1 MKSAPVWRNGKC
13 IGGIAVLLTA
23 VWIQVASATD
33 ATVYGN
39 LKVNGLLFSGDTTNT
54 LITKPSDFP
63 FPWTISGQNIYYN
76 GGNVGIGVLSPE
88 NKLEVSGTV
97 KATNFVGDGSGLT
110 GVGGFWSTSGNA
122 GTIPGTSFIGTTD
135 NQALEIKVNNV
146 RAMRIEPTLNTPNI
160 IFGSQ
165 YNYATGG
172 GSTVSGGGFAG
183 SNCYEP
189 STGLVT
195 RQCFNLAAAGAST
208 VSGGWSNIAY
218 GSSSVV
224 AGGEANT
231 AGIVSGTK
239 WWGTVS
245 GGFGNAASAISSSIG
260 GGELNNV
267 IGDYGTIS
275 GGWRNA
281 ASALSSSIGGGKS
294 NSVIGDYSTVSGGYS
309 NNAKANYSTISGG
322 DSNKTGDING
332 SFKAQYSTVSGGTSN
347 SADASA
353 ATVAGGARNLANGN
367 NAFIAG
373 GTDNTASGQW
383 SFAAGRR
390 SKALNDGCFMFSDSN
405 DFDFQCTTNNA
416 FTTRATGGVWFVTAI
431 DGAGAAAKLTTID
444 TAGNLNIDPS
454 GAINFGANTRQMLNL
469 WNANYGIGVQPSAMY
484 FRSDS
489 DFEWYKGGIHSNV
502 FANAG
507 GGSWL
512 MGLSTSGL
520 AVNSTFVSA
529 SDRNIKENFEDI
541 DSVQILEKLAS
552 LPIQSWNYKADDNKV
567 KHIGPMAQDFFAAFG
582 VGPDDKHI
590 TTVDEGGIALAAIKA
605 LKAENDFLKSELTNL
620 KARLERLE
628 LQSTGK

>member
-13 IGGIAVLLTA
+13 IGVIAVLLTA
-23 VWIQVASATD
+23 VWTQVASATD

-39 LKVNGLLFSGDTTNT
+39 LKVGGLLFSGDTNNT
-54 LITKPSDFP
+54 LITKPSEFP
-63 FPWTISGQNIYYN
+63 FPWTVSGQNIYYN
-76 GGNVGIGVLSPE
+76 GGNVGVGVP
-88 NKLEVSGTV
+88 NPADRLEVSGTV

-122 GTIPGTSFIGTTD
+122 GTISGTNFIGTTD

-146 RAMRIEPTLNTPNI
+146 RVMRIEPTLNSPNI

-165 YNYATGG
+165 ASSATGS

-183 SNCYEP
+183 SNCFEL
-189 STGLVT
+189 STGLNT
-195 RQCFNLAAAGAST
+195 RQCFNTATNIAST
-208 VSGGWSNIAY
+208 VSGGSSNN
-218 GSSSVV
+218 SS
-224 AGGEANT
+224 
-231 AGIVSGTK
+231 
-239 WWGTVS
+239 
-245 GGFGNAASAISSSIG
+245 
-260 GGELNNV
+260 
-267 IGDYGTIS
+267 GDH
-275 GGWRNA
+275 
-281 ASALSSSIGGGKS
+281 
-294 NSVIGDYSTVSGGYS
+294 STVSGGKGNTS
-309 NNAKANYSTISGG
+309 SNFSSIVSGGFQNTASGNSSTVAGGQNNSAIGIVSVVGGGFTNNAKADFSTISGG
-322 DSNKTGDING
+322 SDNKTGAING
-332 SFKAQYSTVSGGTSN
+332 AVNAQYSTVSGGVLN

-431 DGAGAAAKLTTID
+431 DGTGAAAKLTTID

-484 FRSDS
+484 FRSES

-605 LKAENDFLKSELTNL
+605 LKAENDALKSEVKAMQKQLVVIEKQNGTIKSL
-620 KARLERLE
+620 EERLARLEAVLNV
-628 LQSTGK
+628 K